1 MAPRPDRVRRRRL
14 SRGKAEQRRRTHA
27 RRVCRQVETLVR
39 AVVGDEVSCGT
50 RLRIDRDRRDVVARL
65 LGYDPNRMVGLF
77 IVTDGDP

>member
-1 MAPRPDRVRRRRL
+1 
-14 SRGKAEQRRRTHA
+14 
-27 RRVCRQVETLVR
+27 VCRQVETLVR